1 MTRWSPD
8 AEWSAEQRVR
18 IDTLRKGRRFRAVD
32 GRQYTYDHV
41 DGGVSHGAHWVTRED
56 GVANCFAGCAEV
68 LPC

>member
-1 MTRWSPD
+1 
-8 AEWSAEQRVR
+8 VR